1 MNAKTEKQIENL
13 KNQTIGVEIEMNH
26 ITRERAAKLAADF
39 FGTGRYENT
48 ARRNGYCT
56 WSAWDAQGRE
66 WRFQRDVSISGT
78 DSEKCELVTPI
89 LKFNL
94 DKAGYETATALSA
107 EDALMRGIIG
117 YDLVLLDV
125 MMEGISGFQMAQ
137 MMKKNPESAKIP
149 IIFITAKDTEEDTLK
164 GFDLGAD
171 DYIAKPF
178 SVREVVSRV
187 NAVLRRVS
195 SASSDPARLSY
206 KTLTLDMNGKKALVD
221 GNDTELTK
229 TEFEILRILV
239 SDIGHVFTRDEILG
253 KVWPDDVVVLGRT
266 VDVNITRLRKKL
278 GKYGNNIS
286 TRHGYGYCF
295 EDKQLQ
301 S

>member
-1 MNAKTEKQIENL
+1 MD
-13 KNQTIGVEIEMNH
+13 GVKKILVVDDE
-26 ITRERAAKLAADF
+26 ADIC
-39 FGTGRYENT
+39 N
-48 ARRNGYCT
+48 
-56 WSAWDAQGRE
+56 
-66 WRFQRDVSISGT
+66 
-78 DSEKCELVTPI
+78 I

-125 MMEGISGFQMAQ
+125 MMEGVSGFQMAQ
-137 MMKKNPESAKIP
+137 MMKKNPESARIP

-187 NAVLRRVS
+187 NAVLRRVG
-195 SASSDPARLSY
+195 SASSDPSRLSY
-206 KTLTLDMNGKKALVD
+206 KTLTLDMNGKKAIVD
-221 GNDTELTK
+221 GNDAELTK

-295 EDKQLQ
+295 EDKQLE

>member
-1 MNAKTEKQIENL
+1 MD
-13 KNQTIGVEIEMNH
+13 GVKKILVVDDE
-26 ITRERAAKLAADF
+26 ADIC
-39 FGTGRYENT
+39 N
-48 ARRNGYCT
+48 
-56 WSAWDAQGRE
+56 
-66 WRFQRDVSISGT
+66 
-78 DSEKCELVTPI
+78 I

-149 IIFITAKDTEEDTLK
+149 VIFITAKDTEEDTLK
-164 GFDLGAD
+164 GFELGAD

-187 NAVLRRVS
+187 NAVLRRVG
-195 SASSDPARLSY
+195 SASSDPSRLSY
-206 KTLTLDMNGKKALVD
+206 KTLTLDMNGKKAIVD
-221 GNDTELTK
+221 GNDAELTK
-229 TEFEILRILV
+229 TEFEVLRILV
-239 SDIGHVFTRDEILG
+239 SDIGHVFSRDEILG

-295 EDKQLQ
+295 EDKQLE